1 MLTKL
6 RSGLPLTISTGGT
19 TLPQTE
25 VGFNEIGVPSVPEH
39 FGKPSV
45 LWAVLWHGRR
55 SVRAKAFTAL
65 NVVNRNNPSSL
76 TLCPSYDVW
85 PDYRRRIR
93 PGDAICVA
101 V

>member
-45 LWAVLWHGRR
+45 LWAAFWHGRR
-55 SVRAKAFTAL
+55 SVRAEAFTAL

-76 TLCPSYDVW
+76 TLAHPTTFGQITGAGYARVMQF
-85 PDYRRRIR
+85 
-93 PGDAICVA
+93 A
-101 V
+101 